1 MIFAI
6 KNTAQ
11 HASNQRK
18 IYKLTLTFHTMNTH
32 AETAREQSPIDVD
45 VLGLDAIHTYSM
57 MERSD
62 RLDFDIRDQ
71 SVRSPV
77 TQPHRH
83 EYFQIFANQAGA
95 APHLLGGRRCESVP
109 RSLIFV
115 LPYRVHLAMVAP
127 GTRYQLIN
135 FSSRFLRSDFALSPL
150 EMEEASITQYPE
162 LTPFI
167 YQGWFDFVFNPDEFA
182 YIESL
187 LQRLQQASSHRT
199 LGTLE
204 RARGALFELIGM
216 TTERFAPE
224 LQSLADQRVYLQG
237 HTDALRRIFK
247 FIDEN
252 LHLDIGLVEVAEA
265 AFLSPN
271 YLSQL
276 LKKHTGQ
283 AFVDWMTRR
292 RMERAQELLAHTT
305 DRISTIAH
313 SVGFSDEAYFT
324 RRFKQRF
331 GTAPTSYRK
340 SIHKDT

>member
-1 MIFAI
+1 
-6 KNTAQ
+6 
-11 HASNQRK
+11 
-18 IYKLTLTFHTMNTH
+18 MNTN
-32 AETAREQSPIDVD
+32 APLDPVIDAVEVNGSASD
-45 VLGLDAIHTYSM
+45 SIHTYSM
-57 MERSD
+57 IERSD

-109 RSLIFV
+109 RSLIFI

-127 GTRYQLIN
+127 GSRYQLIN
-135 FSSRFLRSDFALSPL
+135 FSSNFLRPDFALTPL
-150 EMEEASITQYPE
+150 EMEEASIAQYPE

-167 YQGWFDFVFNPDEFA
+167 YQGWFDFVFDPVEFA
-182 YIESL
+182 YIETL
-187 LQRLQQASSHRT
+187 LQRLQKARNHRT

-204 RARGALFELIGM
+204 RARGAMLELIGM
-216 TTERFAPE
+216 TTERFATE
-224 LQSLADQRVYLQG
+224 LQSLAEQRIYLQG

-252 LHLDIGLVEVAEA
+252 LHQDIGLAEVAEA

-283 AFVDWMTRR
+283 AFVDWLTGR
-292 RMERAQELLAHTT
+292 RMERARDLLAHTA
-305 DRISTIAH
+305 DRVSTIAH
-313 SVGFSDEAYFT
+313 RVGFSDEAYFT
-324 RRFKQRF
+324 RRFNQRF
-331 GTAPTSYRK
+331 GVAPTAYRR
-340 SIHKDT
+340 SLRGGS

>member
-1 MIFAI
+1 MRAG
-6 KNTAQ
+6 AP
-11 HASNQRK
+11 A
-18 IYKLTLTFHTMNTH
+18 
-32 AETAREQSPIDVD
+32 A
-45 VLGLDAIHTYSM
+45 GAIHTYTM
-57 MERSD
+57 VERSD
-62 RLDFDIRDQ
+62 RLDFEIRDQ

-77 TQPHRH
+77 TKPHRH

-115 LPYRVHLAMVAP
+115 LPYRVHVAMVEP

-135 FSSRFLRSDFALSPL
+135 FASNFLRSDFALTPL

-167 YQGWFDFVFNPDEFA
+167 YQGWFDFVFDVDEFA
-182 YIESL
+182 HIEAL
-187 LQRLQQASSHRT
+187 LQRLQVAHRHRT

-204 RARGALFELIGM
+204 RVRGALLELIGF
-216 TTERFAPE
+216 TTEKFAPQ
-224 LQSLADQRVYLQG
+224 LQSLAQQRVYLQG
-237 HTDALRRIFK
+237 HTDALRRVLK

-252 LHLDIGLVEVAEA
+252 LQRDIALAEVAEA

-276 LKKHTGQ
+276 LKKQTGL
-283 AFVDWMTRR
+283 AYVDWLTGR
-292 RMERAQELLAHTT
+292 RMERARELLAHTD
-305 DRISTIAH
+305 DRVGSVAH
-313 SVGFSDEAYFT
+313 GVGFVDEAYFT

-331 GTAPTSYRK
+331 GVAPTAYRR
-340 SIHKDT
+340 SMREAG